1 MQKFAKLIFI
11 ISEGQKLADFKHFKK
26 DACDEDEG
34 ALIERV
40 FFPDIFFSLKSS
52 LWMNF
57 EEKNWLSLLG
67 YFDFLRPSFP
77 LEYSSFASD
86 KLMLSFGN
94 LSYKFSSDFL
104 PIWKYD

>member
-34 ALIERV
+34 ALTEGV

-52 LWMNF
+52 L
-57 EEKNWLSLLG
+57 
-67 YFDFLRPSFP
+67 
-77 LEYSSFASD
+77 
-86 KLMLSFGN
+86 
-94 LSYKFSSDFL
+94 
-104 PIWKYD
+104 